1 MLSKDELQNALK
13 EKFGINKNI
22 SQPLNKEEC
31 EKLLHL
37 LTREPSAA
45 KLISS
50 YADKN
55 SNLGHNNATFGR
67 ARSRAEDK
75 LADLQERHLQLKEYT
90 ASIEQANKTLE
101 SKKKDLED
109 KQKQL
114 EFKVQNLSS
123 KNQSLNS
130 QLQSLISQNNELEKT
145 NIKLNNE
152 LIEANIKWQQ
162 QTEALEKIE
171 AANLTLENRRKLLE
185 SQQNQ
190 LIAEVKS
197 LSDEKNSLIS
207 KVDTLTEVNTEL
219 KKDNKNLKNLVDQIR
234 LRLASD
240 TKALLE
246 YEDSEIRKA
255 VIRLFRWTLG

>member
-1 MLSKDELQNALK
+1 MASKDELQNVLK
-13 EKFGINKNI
+13 EKFNINKNI
-22 SQPLNKEEC
+22 SQSLSKDEC
-31 EKLLHL
+31 EKLVDL

-55 SNLGHNNATFGR
+55 SNLGRNNATFGR
-67 ARSRAEDK
+67 ARSRAEGK
-75 LADLQERHLQLKEYT
+75 LEDLQERHLQLKEYT
-90 ASIEQANKTLE
+90 EFIEQANKTLE
-101 SKKKDLED
+101 SKKQDLESQQNKLQAD
-109 KQKQL
+109 
-114 EFKVQNLSS
+114 VQNLSS

-130 QLQSLISQNNELEKT
+130 QSQILITQNNQLA
-145 NIKLNNE
+145 
-152 LIEANIKWQQ
+152 EANLKLQQ
-162 QTEALEKIE
+162 KNEDLKKIE
-171 AANLTLENRRKLLE
+171 QANLNLENRKRLLE
-185 SQQNQ
+185 AEQQKLQ
-190 LIAEVKS
+190 AEVQGLLSEKTS
-197 LSDEKNSLIS
+197 LTS
-207 KVDTLTEVNTEL
+207 KVENLTEVNTEL